1 MHVCLKREGMVV
13 WRPEVVDKLVLVD
26 EVVDSM
32 GVDEVGRVWGLAVV
46 YKWVVDSK
54 EVYEEGRV

>member
-1 MHVCLKREGMVV
+1 M
-13 WRPEVVDKLVLVD
+13 
-26 EVVDSM
+26 
-32 GVDEVGRVWGLAVV
+32 GRVWGLAVVYKWVVDSREVDEVRRVWGLVVV

>member
-1 MHVCLKREGMVV
+1 M

-32 GVDEVGRVWGLAVV
+32 GVDEVGRVWGLEVV